1 MGEAESACYTEAPED
16 CRPLKITAE
25 RQPESQVLLEIEVEP
40 ERVEKSMDQAFRRM
54 SGRYRIPG
62 FRPGKAPRVMF
73 ERYVGRETLLRE
85 ALEKLVPQVYEE
97 AIKEEALDPIDQPS
111 FEIPTFEP
119 LLIKATVPLKPTVD
133 LGNYRELRVPREPV
147 TVTPEQVDE
156 AMENLRRQFAS
167 LTPVDRPAQAGDVVR
182 ADLKAEVEGRE
193 LVSEEDTDLRLTEQG
208 MQGLPGLLEKLIG
221 VEKGQEYTF
230 EVAVPEDYDEA
241 SLAGKQAI
249 YHVNV
254 KEIKE
259 EQLPEPDD
267 AFASEVGEGFSSY
280 AALRERI
287 ESDLKT
293 RAEEQ
298 AERDYDQKVVEALIA
313 QAQINFPPV
322 LVEREIDHVLS
333 EQTGGGTRASIEAAL
348 RKSGG
353 SADALVE
360 QVRPLAVERVKR
372 SLVLTEVA
380 EREGLSVD
388 DAEVDAELDRIAG
401 DTPQAAQMRAIFD
414 NPSGRELLGRTA
426 LTKKV
431 YQRLRDIAEGKELPP
446 LPEPA
451 AAQADEE
458 AGEQA
463 PQASAVED
471 AAPVAEATEAEA
483 EAAPGEANTS
493 ESEEA

>member
-1 MGEAESACYTEAPED
+1 LGEAKGTCYTEAPED

-97 AIKEEALDPIDQPS
+97 AIKEESLDPIDQPS

-133 LGNYRELRVPREPV
+133 LGNYRELRLPREEPS
-147 TVTPEQVDE
+147 VTPEQVDE

-167 LTPVDRPAQAGDVVR
+167 LTPVERPAQAGDVVR

-230 EVAVPEDYDEA
+230 AVAVPEDYDEA
-241 SLAGKQAI
+241 SLAGKQAT
-249 YHVNV
+249 YHVAV

-267 AFASEVGEGFSSY
+267 TFASEVGEGFPSY
-280 AALRERI
+280 TALRERI
-287 ESDLKT
+287 ESDLKKRT
-293 RAEEQ
+293 EEQ

-313 QAQINFPPV
+313 QAQIDFPPV
-322 LVEREIDHVLS
+322 LVDREIDHILS

-360 QVRPLAVERVKR
+360 QVRPLALERVKR

-380 EREGLSVD
+380 EKEGLSVD

-401 DTPQAAQMRAIFD
+401 DTPQAAQMRTIFD

-451 AAQADEE
+451 AVQTGDGAE
-458 AGEQA
+458 GA
-463 PQASAVED
+463 PEMS
-471 AAPVAEATEAEA
+471 AEATEPAAAEA
-483 EAAPGEANTS
+483 PAAEASSLASGEA
-493 ESEEA
+493 ESETDGA

>member
-1 MGEAESACYTEAPED
+1 M
-16 CRPLKITAE
+16 KITAE

-97 AIKEEALDPIDQPS
+97 AIKEESLDPIDQPS

-119 LLIKATVPLKPTVD
+119 LLIKATVPLKPTVE
-133 LGNYRELRVPREPV
+133 LGDYRELRVPREEP
-147 TVTPEQVDE
+147 TVTSEQVDE

-167 LTPVDRPAQAGDVVR
+167 LTPVERPAQAGDVVR

-193 LVSEEDTDLRLTEQG
+193 LVSEEDTDLRLNEQG
-208 MQGLPGLLEKLIG
+208 MQGLPGLLERLIG
-221 VEKGQEYTF
+221 VEKGQQYTF
-230 EVAVPEDYDEA
+230 EVDVPEDYDEA
-241 SLAGKQAI
+241 SLAGKQAT
-249 YHVNV
+249 YHVTV

-267 AFASEVGEGFSSY
+267 SFASEVGEGFPSY
-280 AALRERI
+280 VALRERI
-287 ESDLKT
+287 ESDLKK
-293 RAEEQ
+293 RAAEQ

-313 QAQINFPPV
+313 QAQIDFPPV
-322 LVEREIDHVLS
+322 LVDREIDHILS

-360 QVRPLAVERVKR
+360 QVRPLALERVKR

-380 EREGLSVD
+380 ENEGLSVD

-401 DTPQAAQMRAIFD
+401 DTPQAAQMRTIFD

-431 YQRLRDIAEGKELPP
+431 YQRLRDIAEGKEVPP
-446 LPEPA
+446 LPETAVAQAEGSAAEQTA
-451 AAQADEE
+451 AASAETAE
-458 AGEQA
+458 TA
-463 PQASAVED
+463 AVEGT
-471 AAPVAEATEAEA
+471 AAEAAAAEA
-483 EAAPGEANTS
+483 ETA
-493 ESEEA
+493 ESEAEGV

>member
-1 MGEAESACYTEAPED
+1 MASTGSRIALGVANAACYTEAPED

-25 RQPESQVLLEIEVEP
+25 RQPESQILLEIEVEP
-40 ERVEKSMDQAFRRM
+40 ERVEQSMDQAFRRM
-54 SGRYRIPG
+54 SSRYRIPG

-73 ERYVGRETLLRE
+73 ERYVGRDTLLRE

-97 AIKEEALDPIDQPS
+97 AIKEESLDPIDQPS

-119 LLIKATVPLKPTVD
+119 LLIKATVPLKPTVE
-133 LGNYRELRVPREPV
+133 LGGYRELRLPREAAA
-147 TVTPEQVDE
+147 VTPEQLE
-156 AMENLRRQFAS
+156 ETMLNLRRQYAS
-167 LTPVDRPAQAGDVVR
+167 LTPVEHSAQAGDVVR
-182 ADLKAEVEGRE
+182 ADLKAEVDGRE
-193 LVSEEDTDLRLTEQG
+193 LVTEEDSDLRLTEQG
-208 MQGLPGLLEKLIG
+208 LQGLPGLLEHLIG
-221 VEKGQEYTF
+221 VEKGKEYTF
-230 EVAVPEDYDEA
+230 EVSVPEDFDEA
-241 SLAGKQAI
+241 SLAGKQAT

-267 AFASEVGEGFSSY
+267 TFASEVGEGFPSY
-280 AALRERI
+280 AALRERF
-287 ESDLKT
+287 EGDLKK
-293 RAEEQ
+293 RVEEQ
-298 AERDYDQKVVEALIA
+298 AERDYDQKVVETLIE
-313 QAQINFPPV
+313 QSQIDFPPV
-322 LVEREIDHVLS
+322 LVDREIDHILS

-353 SADALVE
+353 GSADALVE
-360 QVRPLAVERVKR
+360 QVRPLALERVKR

-380 EREGLSVD
+380 EKEGLAVE

-401 DTPQAAQMRAIFD
+401 ESPQAAQMRGIFD

-451 AAQADEE
+451 VEAAATAATASEE
-458 AGEQA
+458 AEA
-463 PQASAVED
+463 SDASAP
-471 AAPVAEATEAEA
+471 AA
-483 EAAPGEANTS
+483 EAAPGEVEPA
-493 ESEEA
+493 

>member
-1 MGEAESACYTEAPED
+1 
-16 CRPLKITAE
+16 LKITAE

-73 ERYVGRETLLRE
+73 ERYVGRDTLLRE

-97 AIKEEALDPIDQPS
+97 AIKEESLDPIDQPS

-119 LLIKATVPLKPTVD
+119 LLIKATVPVKPTVD
-133 LGNYRELRVPREPV
+133 LGDYRSLRLPREEA
-147 TVTPEQVDE
+147 TVSPEQLE
-156 AMENLRRQFAS
+156 ETMLNLRRQYAT
-167 LTPVDRPAQAGDVVR
+167 LTPVERPAQAGDVVR

-193 LVSEEDTDLRLTEQG
+193 LISEEDTDLRLTEQG
-208 MQGLPGLLEKLIG
+208 MQGLPGLLDRLIG
-221 VEKGQEYTF
+221 VEKGKEYTF
-230 EVAVPEDYDEA
+230 EVAVPEDFDQPN
-241 SLAGKQAI
+241 LAGKQAT
-249 YHVNV
+249 YRVMV

-267 AFASEVGEGFSSY
+267 AFASEVGEGFPSY
-280 AALRERI
+280 AALCERF
-287 ESDLKT
+287 EGDLKR

-298 AERDYDQKVVEALIA
+298 AERDYDQKIVETLIA
-313 QAQINFPPV
+313 QSTIEFPPV
-322 LVEREIDHVLS
+322 LVDREIDHILS
-333 EQTGGGTRASIEAAL
+333 EQTGGGTRASVEAAL

-360 QVRPLAVERVKR
+360 QVRPLALERVKR

-380 EREGLSVD
+380 EREGISVG

-401 DTPQAAQMRAIFD
+401 DSPQAAQMRSIFD
-414 NPSGRELLGRTA
+414 NPSGRELLSRTA

-451 AAQADEE
+451 AA
-458 AGEQA
+458 AGE
-463 PQASAVED
+463 ASSETAE
-471 AAPVAEATEAEA
+471 PVPEAENGGAATVTEGAA
-483 EAAPGEANTS
+483 EAAAAESRDTAAEAD
-493 ESEEA
+493 AP

>member
-193 LVSEEDTDLRLTEQG
+193 LVSEEDTDLRMTEQG

-259 EQLPEPDD
+259 
-267 AFASEVGEGFSSY
+267 
-280 AALRERI
+280 
-287 ESDLKT
+287 
-293 RAEEQ
+293 
-298 AERDYDQKVVEALIA
+298 
-313 QAQINFPPV
+313 
-322 LVEREIDHVLS
+322 
-333 EQTGGGTRASIEAAL
+333 
-348 RKSGG
+348 
-353 SADALVE
+353 
-360 QVRPLAVERVKR
+360 
-372 SLVLTEVA
+372 
-380 EREGLSVD
+380 
-388 DAEVDAELDRIAG
+388 
-401 DTPQAAQMRAIFD
+401 
-414 NPSGRELLGRTA
+414 
-426 LTKKV
+426 
-431 YQRLRDIAEGKELPP
+431 
-446 LPEPA
+446 
-451 AAQADEE
+451 
-458 AGEQA
+458 
-463 PQASAVED
+463 
-471 AAPVAEATEAEA
+471 
-483 EAAPGEANTS
+483 
-493 ESEEA
+493 